1 MALFSQST
9 DMPMIATRCK
19 QWRLMASFFCLFSA
33 GLAHSQTA
41 APSSPVQPHTVSN
54 TAQVAPLLRP
64 FTARYEVF
72 RSGDKH
78 GEADRHLAQLADGY
92 ELGFTSDITYL
103 IYQDKRIE
111 TSQFKVE
118 NGQVH
123 PLSYQMNIE
132 KTGPDKFYKVTF
144 DRQNQ
149 QIRVGKK
156 QDLKPLP
163 WNENW
168 LDTNSFHAQ
177 LVLDLKAGKKDFVY
191 QVLNRDGNPREYK
204 YKVVAEEL
212 LSLPFGQVKALRI
225 ERYGQTADRQVH
237 AWVAPELDFMLVR
250 LWQAED
256 NVELFDVQLKSY
268 QLQ

>member
-19 QWRLMASFFCLFSA
+19 QWRLMASFFCLISPFSFA
-33 GLAHSQTA
+33 QQTTPPSQP
-41 APSSPVQPHTVSN
+41 APIETN
-54 TAQVAPLLRP
+54 VATSKLKP
-64 FTARYEVF
+64 FTAQYEVY

-78 GEADRHLAQLADGY
+78 GEAERHLKVLPNGY

-111 TSQFKVE
+111 TSQFTVDA
-118 NGQVH
+118 GHVR
-123 PLSYQMNIE
+123 PWSYQMSVE

-144 DRQNQ
+144 DREKQ

-156 QDLKPLP
+156 QQVKAVD
-163 WNENW
+163 WNDDW

-177 LVLDLKAGKKDFVY
+177 LVLDLQAGKTDFVY

-204 YKVVAEEL
+204 YKVAGEEL
-212 LSLPFGQVKALRI
+212 LSLPFGQIKAIRI

-237 AWVAPELDFMLVR
+237 AWVAPELNYMLVR
-250 LWQAED
+250 LWQAEE
-256 NVELFDVQLKSY
+256 NVELFDVQMKNY
-268 QLQ
+268 QM